1 MVDQLE
7 FQCPDSGWH
16 PPRLG
21 SIVPIRVARSAA
33 FTHSKAAAA
42 NGMHLEAVPH
52 AQSARDTHC
61 PHRERTHS
69 PHMQRRAWM
78 VTTPRPR
85 LSYDLDLVL

>member
-7 FQCPDSGWH
+7 FECPDSGWH

-21 SIVPIRVARSAA
+21 SIVPIRAARSAA

-52 AQSARDTHC
+52 AQSTRDTHC
-61 PHRERTHS
+61 PHRESAHS
-69 PHMQRRAWM
+69 PQVPWKAWIL
-78 VTTPRPR
+78 TTPKPR
-85 LSYDLDLVL
+85 LSYDLTLIL